1 MLSSRDGPDGAEV
14 RDGSQ
19 HRRCLIQVQSSTP
32 LSLAKGRFLEGA
44 FKVSSS
50 PFSPVVSLQSHSHF
64 VPSLTPPPPPPPPSF
79 RSQSRGVL
87 VVKPNQEFEG
97 ILELL
102 PK

>member
-1 MLSSRDGPDGAEV
+1 MLRSRDGPDGAEV

-64 VPSLTPPPPPPPPSF
+64 VPSLTLPPPPF